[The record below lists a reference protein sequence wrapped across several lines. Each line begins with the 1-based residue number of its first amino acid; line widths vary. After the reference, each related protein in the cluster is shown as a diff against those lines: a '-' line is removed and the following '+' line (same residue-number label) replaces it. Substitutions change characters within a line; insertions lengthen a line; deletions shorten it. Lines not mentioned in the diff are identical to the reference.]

1 MKLPAPGTW
10 TRRIGLAGAGAAL
23 LAAGVGAGLALAG
36 RGDDPAGPTG
46 RQAEV
51 AERGAEVMP
60 FDLDRTTHVFTA
72 RPGGGVQVVTADD
85 PDDAEQVRLV
95 RAHLGE
101 EAGAFAGGDF
111 GDPASIHGADM
122 PGLAALQAGADRIAV
137 SYQDVPAGGQL
148 TYTTSDPALVEA
160 LHAWFDAQV
169 SDHGSHAEHG

>member
-1 MKLPAPGTW
+1 MTLPTPRTW
-10 TRRIGLAGAGAAL
+10 TRRIGLAGAAAVL
-23 LAAGVGAGLALAG
+23 VAAGVGTGLALAD
-36 RGDDPAGPTG
+36 RGDDPAGPAE

-60 FDLDRTTHVFTA
+60 FDLDRTTHVFTE
-72 RPGGGVQVVTADD
+72 RPDGGVQVVTADD
-85 PDDAEQVRLV
+85 SADAEQVRLV

-101 EAGAFAGGDF
+101 EAEAFARGDF
-111 GDPASIHGADM
+111 GDPASIHGSDM
-122 PGLAALQAGADRIAV
+122 PGLAALEAGVGQIAV

-169 SDHGSHAEHG
+169 SDHGNHAEHG